1 LVLSKRSPT
10 NPRPTRAGISLLF
23 LLLLSTLLPGCTVNV
38 RRYAF
43 NAALENQKHIDKLR
57 IGQTLAEVERIM
69 GKPPER
75 RNAHVRFD
83 GISIEEWS
91 YITDYVRKMDT
102 TITFVGGKV
111 DEIRSAP
118 WESD

>member
-1 LVLSKRSPT
+1 LQQLI
-10 NPRPTRAGISLLF
+10 RPFIF
-23 LLLLSTLLPGCTVNV
+23 LLILVTLPGCTVNV

-43 NAALENQKHIDKLR
+43 NAAIENQKHIDKLR

-69 GKPPER
+69 GKGPER

-91 YITDYVRKMDT
+91 YVTDYVRRMDT

-111 DEIRSAP
+111 DEIRAAP

>member
-1 LVLSKRSPT
+1 MSLVV
-10 NPRPTRAGISLLF
+10 
-23 LLLLSTLLPGCTVNV
+23 LLLLGMLLPGCTVNV

-57 IGQTLAEVERIM
+57 IGQTMAEVERIM

-91 YITDYVRKMDT
+91 YITDYVRRMDT

-111 DEIRSAP
+111 DEIRAAA

>member
-1 LVLSKRSPT
+1 MSHST
-10 NPRPTRAGISLLF
+10 SNHPRPIPAGISLVF
-23 LLLLSTLLPGCTVNV
+23 LLLMATLPACTVSV

-57 IGQTLAEVERIM
+57 IGQTLSEVERIM
-69 GKPPER
+69 GKGPER

-83 GISIEEWS
+83 SISIEEWS
-91 YITDYVRKMDT
+91 YITDYVRRMDT

-111 DEIRSAP
+111 DEIRAAQ

>member
-1 LVLSKRSPT
+1 LVLISI
-10 NPRPTRAGISLLF
+10 NPRRTPAGISLVVLV
-23 LLLLSTLLPGCTVNV
+23 LLTMLPACTVNV

-91 YITDYVRKMDT
+91 YLTDYVRRMDT

-111 DEIRSAP
+111 DEIRAAP

>member
-1 LVLSKRSPT
+1 MVLIPLDPRR
-10 NPRPTRAGISLLF
+10 NPAGISLVLLF
-23 LLLLSTLLPGCTVNV
+23 LLATTACTVNV

-57 IGQTLAEVERIM
+57 IGQTLSEVERIM

-91 YITDYVRKMDT
+91 YITDYVRRMDT

-111 DEIRSAP
+111 DEIRAAA

>member
-1 LVLSKRSPT
+1 MVLTRRAAALIATLVL
-10 NPRPTRAGISLLF
+10 LQ
-23 LLLLSTLLPGCTVNV
+23 GCMCVPLH
-38 RRYAF
+38 AF
-43 NAALENQKHIDKLR
+43 RVAMENQAHIDKLR

-91 YITDYVRKMDT
+91 YITDYVRRMDT

-111 DEIRSAP
+111 DEIRSAS

>member
-1 LVLSKRSPT
+1 MVLIAK
-10 NPRPTRAGISLLF
+10 NPRRTSAGISLVVLVF
-23 LLLLSTLLPGCTVNV
+23 LAVLPACTVNV

-43 NAALENQKHIDKLR
+43 NAALENQKHIDRLR

-111 DEIRSAP
+111 DEIRSAA

>member
-1 LVLSKRSPT
+1 MTRSIGVFVFVATLS
-10 NPRPTRAGISLLF
+10 
-23 LLLLSTLLPGCTVNV
+23 GCTVSV
-38 RRYAF
+38 PRYAF
-43 NAALENQKHIDKLR
+43 QAALRNQTNIDKLH
-57 IGQTLAEVERIM
+57 IGQTLADVQRIM

-75 RNAHVRFD
+75 RNARVRYD

-111 DEIRSAP
+111 DEIHSAG
-118 WESD
+118 WETD

>member
-1 LVLSKRSPT
+1 MVLIPSH
-10 NPRPTRAGISLLF
+10 PRRTPAGIWLVF
-23 LLLLSTLLPGCTVNV
+23 LLLLVALPGCTVNV

-43 NAALENQKHIDKLR
+43 NTALENQRHIDKLR
-57 IGQTLAEVERIM
+57 IGQTLSEVERIM
-69 GKPPER
+69 GKGPER

-91 YITDYVRKMDT
+91 YITDYVRRMDT

-111 DEIRSAP
+111 DEIRAAP

>member
-1 LVLSKRSPT
+1 MVLIRLHST
-10 NPRPTRAGISLLF
+10 NPRRNPAGISLVF
-23 LLLLSTLLPGCTVNV
+23 LLLLATVACTVNV

-111 DEIRSAP
+111 DEIRAAP

>member
-1 LVLSKRSPT
+1 MQ
-10 NPRPTRAGISLLF
+10 A
-23 LLLLSTLLPGCTVNV
+23 CTVSV
-38 RRYAF
+38 PRYAF
-43 NAALENQKHIDKLR
+43 ETALKNQKNIDKLR

-69 GKPPER
+69 GKGPER
-75 RNAHVRFD
+75 RSARVRFD

-111 DEIRSAP
+111 DEIRSAT

>member
-1 LVLSKRSPT
+1 MLRSI
-10 NPRPTRAGISLLF
+10 RYLGVIF
-23 LLLLSTLLPGCTVNV
+23 LLTILSGCTVSV
-38 RRYAF
+38 PRYAF
-43 NAALENQKHIDKLR
+43 EAALRNQANVDKLR
-57 IGQTLAEVERIM
+57 IGQTLSEVERIM

-75 RNAHVRFD
+75 RNARVRYD

-111 DEIRSAP
+111 DEIHSAS
-118 WESD
+118 WETD

>member
-1 LVLSKRSPT
+1 MSRLLPLMIRSLT
-10 NPRPTRAGISLLF
+10 VLF
-23 LLLLSTLLPGCTVNV
+23 LLTTTQACTVYV
-38 RRYAF
+38 PRYAF
-43 NAALENQKHIDKLR
+43 QVALTNQKNIDRLR
-57 IGQTLAEVERIM
+57 VGQTLAEVQRIM
-69 GKPPER
+69 GKTPER

-111 DEIRSAP
+111 DEIRSAK
-118 WESD
+118 WEVD

>member
-1 LVLSKRSPT
+1 MRLIAV
-10 NPRPTRAGISLLF
+10 
-23 LLLLSTLLPGCTVNV
+23 LLLLITIPACTVSV
-38 RRYAF
+38 PRYAF
-43 NAALENQKHIDKLR
+43 EQALRNQQNVDKLR
-57 IGQTLAEVERIM
+57 IGQTMAEVQRTM

-111 DEIRSAP
+111 DEIRSAA
-118 WESD
+118 WEVD

>member
-1 LVLSKRSPT
+1 MRL
-10 NPRPTRAGISLLF
+10 TRTIAVLF
-23 LLLLSTLLPGCTVNV
+23 LLITLPACTVSV
-38 RRYAF
+38 PRYAF
-43 NAALENQKHIDKLR
+43 EQALRNQQNVDKLR
-57 IGQTLAEVERIM
+57 IGQTLAEVQKVM

-111 DEIRSAP
+111 DEIRSAA

>member
-1 LVLSKRSPT
+1 LVLKQLHR
-10 NPRPTRAGISLLF
+10 RLAA
-23 LLLLSTLLPGCTVNV
+23 LLLIATMQGCIVSV
-38 RRYAF
+38 PRYAF

-57 IGQTLAEVERIM
+57 IGQTMAEVERIM
-69 GKPPER
+69 GKGPER

-91 YITDYVRKMDT
+91 YITDYVRRMDT

-111 DEIRSAP
+111 DEIRAVP

>member
-1 LVLSKRSPT
+1 LVLIRT
-10 NPRPTRAGISLLF
+10 IAVLF
-23 LLLLSTLLPGCTVNV
+23 LVVAMQACTVSV
-38 RRYAF
+38 PRYAF
-43 NAALENQKHIDKLR
+43 ETALKNQKNIDKLR

-69 GKPPER
+69 GKGPER
-75 RNAHVRFD
+75 RSARVRFD

-111 DEIRSAP
+111 DEIRSAA

>member
-1 LVLSKRSPT
+1 MVLISD
-10 NPRPTRAGISLLF
+10 NPRRNPAGISLVF
-23 LLLLSTLLPGCTVNV
+23 LVLLAMLPACTVNV

-57 IGQTLAEVERIM
+57 IGQTLAEVERVM

-91 YITDYVRKMDT
+91 YLTDYVRRMDA

-111 DEIRSAP
+111 AEINTAK
-118 WESD
+118 WDSD

>member
-1 LVLSKRSPT
+1 MSRLI
-10 NPRPTRAGISLLF
+10 RPIAV
-23 LLLLSTLLPGCTVNV
+23 LLLLATISACTVSV
-38 RRYAF
+38 PRYAF
-43 NAALENQKHIDKLR
+43 EQSLRNQQNIDKLR
-57 IGQTLAEVERIM
+57 IGQTLSEVQRIM

-111 DEIRSAP
+111 DEIRSAK
-118 WESD
+118 WETD

>member
-1 LVLSKRSPT
+1 MVL
-10 NPRPTRAGISLLF
+10 TRRLAI
-23 LLLLSTLLPGCTVNV
+23 LLLIGTVQGCTVSV
-38 RRYAF
+38 PRYAF
-43 NAALENQKHIDKLR
+43 ENAVKNQARIDRIR
-57 IGQTLAEVERIM
+57 IGQTLAEVERVM

-111 DEIRSAP
+111 DEIRSAS
-118 WESD
+118 WETD